1 MKKLIITSIILTV
14 SFSVNAQNWWKNK
27 KVRGNGNVVTK
38 TRTIS
43 DFKGVDVG
51 GSFDVV
57 LVKGKERKVIIKGEE
72 NIIKYTETKV
82 RNNTLQVKYQNNINI
97 STTKKLTVTLVYRDI
112 EKISLSGSGN
122 IINKGVLNNSNL
134 KVNLEGSGNITL
146 HVDSDEVQSSIGGSG
161 NIKLQGES
169 NELEC
174 SIAGSGSIKAYE
186 LNTNILLASVTGSGS
201 IRSSVNKKIKAKVV
215 GSGSV
220 YYKGTP
226 TYIDSNSIGSGDV
239 IDRN

>member
-27 KVRGNGNVVTK
+27 KVRGNGNVISK

-43 DFKGVDVG
+43 NFDGVDAG

-72 NIIKYTETKV
+72 NIIKYIETKV

-97 STTKKLTVTLVYRDI
+97 NTTRKLTVTIVYRDI
-112 EKISLSGSGN
+112 EKISLNGSGT
-122 IINKGVLNNSNL
+122 IVNKGVLNNSNL
-134 KVNLEGSGNITL
+134 KVNLGGSGNITL
-146 HVDSDEVQSSIGGSG
+146 NVDSNEVQSSIGGSG
-161 NIKLQGES
+161 NIKLQGIS

-186 LNTNILLASVTGSGS
+186 LNTNILFATVTGSGN
-201 IRSSVNKKIKAKVV
+201 IRSTVNNKIKATVV

-220 YYKGTP
+220 YYKGNP

>member
-72 NIIKYTETKV
+72 NIIKYIETKV

-97 STTKKLTVTLVYRDI
+97 STTKKLTVTISYRDI

-134 KVNLEGSGNITL
+134 KVNLGGSGNITL
-146 HVDSDEVQSSIGGSG
+146 HVDSVEVQSSIGGSG

-201 IRSSVNKKIKAKVV
+201 IRSTVNKKIKAKVV

-220 YYKGTP
+220 YYKGNP